1 MNTVLRKLAFFS
13 GLGILVVSMFWSQ
26 DGFNFEMAGDS
37 GYGQMAIVIG
47 WFLAVVVSV
56 IQFVFS
62 SNYKELNPSLIF
74 FGILAYGYSI
84 YTNYQGILHFQG
96 SAQSV
101 WGARVLAMVMDGVA
115 EPLIAWGLY
124 ESRTGDFIGNLIR
137 TVVGAPEKIQSQN
150 VSQNSFQKNVEKP
163 QPIHNFSP
171 ELLNKLGENQKNS
184 GNQPNLHRV
193 KNNHHRFE

>member
-1 MNTVLRKLAFFS
+1 MNNVLRKLAFFS
-13 GLGILVVSMFWSQ
+13 GLGILAVSMFWSQ
-26 DGFNFEMAGDS
+26 DGFNFDVAGDS
-37 GYGQMAIVIG
+37 GYGNVALFIG

-62 SNYKELNPSLIF
+62 SNYKELNPSLVF

-96 SAQSV
+96 ASQSV

-124 ESRTGDFIGNLIR
+124 ESRTGDFIGNLIK
-137 TVVGAPEKIQSQN
+137 TVLGAPEKIQSQN
-150 VSQNSFQKNVEKP
+150 STQNSFHKNTEKP
-163 QPIHNFSP
+163 SELRNFSP
-171 ELLNKLGENQKNS
+171 QLLQKLGKPEQNTQ
-184 GNQPNLHRV
+184 NLHR
-193 KNNHHRFE
+193 